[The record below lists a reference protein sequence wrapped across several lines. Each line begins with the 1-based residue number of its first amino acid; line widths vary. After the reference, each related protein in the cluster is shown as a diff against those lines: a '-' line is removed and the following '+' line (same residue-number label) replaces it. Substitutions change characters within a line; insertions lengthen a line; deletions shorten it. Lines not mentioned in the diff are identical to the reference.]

1 MTICIGAICENNS
14 KIVIA
19 SDRMITATYPSIEFE
34 HAIPKIEKLSS
45 FCVALTAGSALEHT
59 ELFRHAKTEF
69 EEMARPSVAII
80 TQKVKDRFVE
90 QRICRAEELYLRP
103 RGLNL
108 KGFYENLDKIIPDIG
123 FRLDNL
129 IEKTD
134 LELEILVCGIDSD
147 GCHLHY
153 ITDPGTS
160 LCFDSLGYCAI
171 GSGEIHAVSN
181 FIIRGTSPLTPLNET
196 VYAVYEGKR
205 IAENSPGVGKATDMM
220 VLDET
225 GLKILSELDL
235 NILKEIY
242 EKQAELKKEV
252 FSKGFEKVTELS
264 IFIKEEKK

>member
-34 HAIPKIEKLSS
+34 HAIPKIETLSS

-59 ELFRHAKTEF
+59 ELFRHARAEF
-69 EEMARPSVAII
+69 GEMARPSVACI
-80 TQKVKDRFVE
+80 TQKIKDRFVH
-90 QRICRAEELYLRP
+90 QRINRAEELYLKP
-103 RGLNL
+103 RGLTL
-108 KGFYENLDKIIPDIG
+108 RSFYENLDKIVPDIG
-123 FRLDNL
+123 FRLDNM

-134 LELEILVCGIDSD
+134 LELEILVCGIDTE

-153 ITDPGTS
+153 ILDPGTS

-181 FIIRGTSPLTPLNET
+181 FIFRGTSPLAPLKEV

-205 IAENSPGVGKATDMM
+205 IAENSPGVGKATDMA
-220 VLDET
+220 VLSDE
-225 GLKILSELDL
+225 GLKILSETDLDV
-235 NILKEIY
+235 LKEIY
-242 EKQAELKKEV
+242 EKQSGLKREV
-252 FSKGFEKVTELS
+252 FSKGFEKVGELS
-264 IFIKEEKK
+264 IFNKEE